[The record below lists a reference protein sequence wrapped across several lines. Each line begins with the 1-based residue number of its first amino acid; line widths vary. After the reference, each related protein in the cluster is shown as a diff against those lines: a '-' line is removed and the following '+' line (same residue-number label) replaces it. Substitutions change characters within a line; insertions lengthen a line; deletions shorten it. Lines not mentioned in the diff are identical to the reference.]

1 MSNRRKRRMEK
12 NVKRVISDI
21 VRHDLEI
28 DGSDLLSVT
37 SVEMTPDLQQATV
50 YVSHIED
57 RDEKTQAVLKR
68 LRRQE
73 KTIRSSLAQELPL
86 KHIPELR
93 FREDESI
100 KRAAELNQIM
110 QDLQKERESRN
121 RETES

>member
-1 MSNRRKRRMEK
+1 MSERRRRRMEK

-21 VRHDLEI
+21 IRHDLEI
-28 DGSDLLSVT
+28 EGSDLLSVT
-37 SVEMTPDLQQATV
+37 SVELTPDLQQATV

-57 RDEKTQAVLKR
+57 REEKTEAVLKR
-68 LRRQE
+68 LKRQE

-121 RETES
+121 RERES

>member
-1 MSNRRKRRMEK
+1 MEK
-12 NVKRVISDI
+12 NVKRVLSDI
-21 VRHDLEI
+21 IRHDLEI
-28 DGSDLLSVT
+28 SGSDLLSVT

-57 RDEKTQAVLKR
+57 REEKTQAVLKR
-68 LRRQE
+68 LKRQE
-73 KTIRSSLAQELPL
+73 KTIRSTLAKELPL

-110 QDLQKERESRN
+110 QSLKEEREDRNRERES
-121 RETES
+121 